1 MKSTFRDDIII
12 IDKELNKQIEL
23 KKAALQQSQ
32 TLQKQ
37 NEELTTLVRAA
48 ALSDEKKSALL
59 EEMKIAVTQERANI
73 AKQLDDVTKD
83 KG

>member
-73 AKQLDDVTKD
+73 AK
-83 KG
+83 